1 MTHPL
6 NLSTQFKIFDP
17 DIARP
22 VTLIGAGSV
31 GSEVA
36 RQLTKIGVTDLT
48 VYDDDYVE
56 SHNIPSSC
64 FRVKDCGRPKVEAL
78 IDIIEEQTGIEI
90 NVFKERFDADVPP
103 LKGAVIACV
112 DSMEARQEIWKNVKG
127 RPDVDILIDTR
138 VSEELVWVFAIH
150 PCDPE
155 DIELYEHHLAYSS
168 KEAAP
173 PMCGRHGIIY
183 VASTAAR
190 AAIANLTN
198 WWQSGNKKQL
208 HKELVGTLLAID

>member
-1 MTHPL
+1 MTNPL
-6 NLSTQFKIFDP
+6 NLSAQHNIFNP
-17 DIARP
+17 DAARP

-36 RQLTKIGVTDLT
+36 RQLTKIGITDLT

-56 SHNIPSSC
+56 SHNIPVSC
-64 FRVKDCGRPKVEAL
+64 YRVKDLGRSKVDAL
-78 IDIIEEQTGIEI
+78 MDVIKEQSGIEI
-90 NVFKERFDADVPP
+90 KVLNTRFDTTHPP
-103 LKGAVIACV
+103 LKGTVVSCV
-112 DSMEARQEIWKNVKG
+112 DSMEARQEIWENVKH

-150 PCDPE
+150 PCDPD
-155 DIELYEHHLAYSS
+155 DIELYEHHLSYSS

-173 PMCGRHGIIY
+173 AMCGRHGIIY

-190 AAIANLTN
+190 AVCANLTG
-198 WWQSGNKKQL
+198 WWQHGRKKQH
-208 HKELVGTLLAID
+208 HKELVGILLAID